1 VDKKQIILNNKIES
15 IFHQYYSPLCN
26 YATKIIS
33 DSTIAEDIVQDL
45 FVQLWEN
52 EKLESIENTE
62 RFLLRATKYK
72 CIDYLRTKRIN
83 SEIPIENLP
92 EIIYTEN
99 KEINEEDIEPLFY
112 YYTSKLPPKTREIF
126 LLSRKSGL
134 TYKEIANDLNIS
146 VKTVENQMSRALRI
160 MRDLLKDNELLI
172 FIMGLNFFK

>member
-1 VDKKQIILNNKIES
+1 VKTEIQNLFNQ
-15 IFHQYYSPLCN
+15 FYSPLCN

-52 EKLESIENTE
+52 EKLEKIKNTE

>member
-1 VDKKQIILNNKIES
+1 VKTEIKNLFN
-15 IFHQYYSPLCN
+15 QYYSPLCN

-52 EKLESIENTE
+52 EKLEKIENTE

-83 SEIPIENLP
+83 IEISLENLP
-92 EIIYTEN
+92 EIIYTED
-99 KEINEEDIEPLFY
+99 KDINEEDIEPLLH
-112 YYTSKLPPKTREIF
+112 YYTSKLPPKTREVF

-160 MRDLLKDNELLI
+160 MRELLKDNELLI

>member
-1 VDKKQIILNNKIES
+1 VKTEIQNLFN
-15 IFHQYYSPLCN
+15 QYYSPLCN

-33 DSTIAEDIVQDL
+33 DSTIAEDIVQDI

-52 EKLESIENTE
+52 EKLNNIENTE

-83 SEIPIENLP
+83 IEISLENLP
-92 EIIYTEN
+92 EIIYTED
-99 KEINEEDIEPLFY
+99 KDINEEDIEPLLY
-112 YYTSKLPPKTREIF
+112 YYTSKLPPKTREVF

-160 MRDLLKDNELLI
+160 MRELLKDNELLI
-172 FIMGLNFFK
+172 FILGLNFFK

>member
-1 VDKKQIILNNKIES
+1 MKTEIQNLFN
-15 IFHQYYSPLCN
+15 QYYSPLCN

-52 EKLESIENTE
+52 EKLENIENTE

-83 SEIPIENLP
+83 IEISLENLP
-92 EIIYTEN
+92 EIIYTED
-99 KEINEEDIEPLFY
+99 KDINEEDIEPLLY
-112 YYTSKLPPKTREIF
+112 YYTSKLPPKTREVF

-160 MRDLLKDNELLI
+160 MRELLKDNELLI

>member
-1 VDKKQIILNNKIES
+1 LNTKIES

-26 YATKIIS
+26 YATKVIS
-33 DSTIAEDIVQDL
+33 SSTIAEDIVQDL

-52 EKLESIENTE
+52 KKKLDSIENTE
-62 RFLLRATKYK
+62 YFLLRATKYK

-83 SEIPIENLP
+83 SEIPIEDLP

-99 KEINEEDIEPLFY
+99 KKINEEDIEPLFY

-160 MRDLLKDNELLI
+160 MRELLKDNELLI

>member
-1 VDKKQIILNNKIES
+1 VKTEIKNLFN
-15 IFHQYYSPLCN
+15 QYYSPLCN

-52 EKLESIENTE
+52 EKLEKIENTE

-92 EIIYTEN
+92 
-99 KEINEEDIEPLFY
+99 K
-112 YYTSKLPPKTREIF
+112 
-126 LLSRKSGL
+126 
-134 TYKEIANDLNIS
+134 
-146 VKTVENQMSRALRI
+146 
-160 MRDLLKDNELLI
+160 
-172 FIMGLNFFK
+172 

>member
-1 VDKKQIILNNKIES
+1 VKTEIQNLFN
-15 IFHQYYSPLCN
+15 QYYSPLCN

-45 FVQLWEN
+45 FIQLWEN
-52 EKLESIENTE
+52 EKLENIENTE

-83 SEIPIENLP
+83 IEISLENLP
-92 EIIYTEN
+92 EIIYT
-99 KEINEEDIEPLFY
+99 KDKDINEEDIEPLLH
-112 YYTSKLPPKTREIF
+112 YYTSKLPPKTREVF

-160 MRDLLKDNELLI
+160 MRELLKDNELLI

>member
-1 VDKKQIILNNKIES
+1 VKTEIQNLFNQ
-15 IFHQYYSPLCN
+15 FYSPLCN

-52 EKLESIENTE
+52 EKLENIENTE

-83 SEIPIENLP
+83 IEISLENLP
-92 EIIYTEN
+92 EIIYT
-99 KEINEEDIEPLFY
+99 KDKDINEEDIEPLLH
-112 YYTSKLPPKTREIF
+112 YYTSKLPPKTREVF

-160 MRDLLKDNELLI
+160 MRELLKDNELLI

>member
-1 VDKKQIILNNKIES
+1 VKTEIQNLFN
-15 IFHQYYSPLCN
+15 QYYSPLCN

-45 FVQLWEN
+45 FIQLWEN
-52 EKLESIENTE
+52 EKLDNIENTE

-83 SEIPIENLP
+83 IEISLENLP
-92 EIIYTEN
+92 EIIYTED
-99 KEINEEDIEPLFY
+99 KDINEEDIEPLLH
-112 YYTSKLPPKTREIF
+112 YYTSKLPPKTREVF

-160 MRDLLKDNELLI
+160 MRELLKDNELLI
-172 FIMGLNFFK
+172 FILGLNFFK

>member
-1 VDKKQIILNNKIES
+1 MKTEIQNLFN
-15 IFHQYYSPLCN
+15 QYYSPLCN
-26 YATKIIS
+26 YATKIIA

-45 FVQLWEN
+45 FIQLWEN
-52 EKLESIENTE
+52 EKLENIENTE

-83 SEIPIENLP
+83 IEISLENLP
-92 EIIYTEN
+92 EIIYTED
-99 KEINEEDIEPLFY
+99 KDINEEDIEPLLH
-112 YYTSKLPPKTREIF
+112 YYTSKLPPKTREVF

-160 MRDLLKDNELLI
+160 MRELLKDNELLI

>member
-1 VDKKQIILNNKIES
+1 VKTEIQNLFN
-15 IFHQYYSPLCN
+15 QYYSPLCN

-45 FVQLWEN
+45 FIQLWEN
-52 EKLESIENTE
+52 EKLENIENTE

-83 SEIPIENLP
+83 IEISLENLP
-92 EIIYTEN
+92 EIIYT
-99 KEINEEDIEPLFY
+99 KDKDINEEDIEPLLH
-112 YYTSKLPPKTREIF
+112 YYTSKLPPKTREVF

-160 MRDLLKDNELLI
+160 MRELLKDNELLI
-172 FIMGLNFFK
+172 FILGLNFFR